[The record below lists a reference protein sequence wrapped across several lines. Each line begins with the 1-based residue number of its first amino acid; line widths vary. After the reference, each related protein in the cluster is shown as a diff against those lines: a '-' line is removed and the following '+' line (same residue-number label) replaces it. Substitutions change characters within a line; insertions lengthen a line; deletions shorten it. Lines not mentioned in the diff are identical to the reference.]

1 MKPVRLTAA
10 SARALMLA
18 AQDLLHRPVR
28 RATKRDVLAC
38 IRRMGALQIDTIH
51 VVARSPY
58 LVLFSRLGAYAPEWL
73 DELLAERALF
83 EYWSHEACFLPFEDY
98 PLYRHRMLRPETLG
112 WKYRAEWVAENR
124 ATMAR
129 VLERMSA
136 EGALRSADFAREDGR
151 GSGWWGWK
159 PEKRA
164 LEYHF
169 SAGVVMVARRERF
182 QRVYD
187 LRTRVYPEWSDED
200 LPDAEAVKR
209 TLAAKAVR
217 ALGIT
222 TARWAG
228 DYFRTRREETAAQV
242 AALGRDG
249 ELIAVEVAGWPE
261 RAWVHR
267 DHEDALDRAAA
278 DRLRASHVA
287 FLSPFDPLVW
297 DRERAR
303 TVFGFD
309 YALECYTPARK
320 RRFGYFTLPVLRRG
334 ALVGRMDA
342 KAHRRTGRF
351 EVKVLHLE
359 PGVRMSAS
367 LMRDLARALS
377 ELAAWHEAPHVDV
390 RRTVPAEVTRPLRA
404 ALRDAARA

>member
-1 MKPVRLTAA
+1 
-10 SARALMLA
+10 
-18 AQDLLHRPVR
+18 
-28 RATKRDVLAC
+28 
-38 IRRMGALQIDTIH
+38 
-51 VVARSPY
+51 
-58 LVLFSRLGAYAPEWL
+58 
-73 DELLAERALF
+73 
-83 EYWSHEACFLPFEDY
+83 
-98 PLYRHRMLRPETLG
+98 
-112 WKYRAEWVAENR
+112 
-124 ATMAR
+124 
-129 VLERMSA
+129 
-136 EGALRSADFAREDGR
+136 
-151 GSGWWGWK
+151 
-159 PEKRA
+159 
-164 LEYHF
+164 
-169 SAGVVMVARRERF
+169 
-182 QRVYD
+182 
-187 LRTRVYPEWSDED
+187 
-200 LPDAEAVKR
+200 
-209 TLAAKAVR
+209 
-217 ALGIT
+217 
-222 TARWAG
+222 
-228 DYFRTRREETAAQV
+228 
-242 AALGRDG
+242 
-249 ELIAVEVAGWPE
+249 
-261 RAWVHR
+261 VHR
-267 DHEDALDRAAA
+267 DHADALDRAAA

-320 RRFGYFTLPVLRRG
+320 RRYGYFTLPVLRRG